1 MINSFQNYSGICLV
15 IQNIS
20 RKSGL
25 IYLGQLL
32 GTLACLSP
40 GTTSYYHF
48 NIHLPVP
55 ACIGSHVLRLYLLC
69 VNFFC
74 HTFVYIL
81 CILYCAFCIVFL
93 NVSVVLNSVLLCL
106 YRLLQCRV
114 AATPKSTRI
123 SHWDPKEQ
131 VCLRKCILAIIHKI
145 SGKNSCPGLPWPRK
159 FSRLPRPTPAR
170 PENALSLTVAPPR
183 LEAKTQYPVH
193 PC

>member
-15 IQNIS
+15 RQNIS

-55 ACIGSHVLRLYLLC
+55 ACIGSHVLRLTFC
-69 VNFFC
+69 VSISFVIHFF
-74 HTFVYIL
+74 YIL
-81 CILYCAFCIVFL
+81 CILYWAFCIVFR
-93 NVSVVLNSVLLCL
+93 NISDVLNTALLCL
-106 YRLLQCRV
+106 YHLIQCRV

-123 SHWDPKEQ
+123 SRWDPKEQ
-131 VCLRKCILAIIHKI
+131 VGLRKCILAIIH
-145 SGKNSCPGLPWPRK
+145 
-159 FSRLPRPTPAR
+159 
-170 PENALSLTVAPPR
+170 
-183 LEAKTQYPVH
+183 
-193 PC
+193 

>member
-1 MINSFQNYSGICLV
+1 MINSFQNYSGICIV
-15 IQNIS
+15 RQNIS

-55 ACIGSHVLRLYLLC
+55 ACIGFHVLRLLPFVCQFLLSYI
-69 VNFFC
+69 F
-74 HTFVYIL
+74 YIL

-93 NVSVVLNSVLLCL
+93 NISDVLNTVLLCL

-131 VCLRKCILAIIHKI
+131 VGLRKCILAIIHKI
-145 SGKNSCPGLPWPRK
+145 SGMHAPPRPGPGKNSCPGLPWPRK
-159 FSRLPRPTPAR
+159 FSRLPRPTPKM
-170 PENALSLTVAPPR
+170 P
-183 LEAKTQYPVH
+183 
-193 PC
+193 